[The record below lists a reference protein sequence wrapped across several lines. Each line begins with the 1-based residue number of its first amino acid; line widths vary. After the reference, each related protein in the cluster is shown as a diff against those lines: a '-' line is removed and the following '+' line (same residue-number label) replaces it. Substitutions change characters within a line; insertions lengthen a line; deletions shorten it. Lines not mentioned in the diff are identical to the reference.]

1 MGHASKVMI
10 FEGVITTTNEDSSAH
25 VTPMGFIRETG
36 AVTVAPFVPS
46 TTLDNLRRH
55 HAAVMSLTDDV
66 RITAGCLTGRRDW
79 PVIRAAHVD
88 GWRLADCLAHLEME
102 VVEQT
107 DDPQRPE
114 FRCQVVAEE
123 THRAFSGFNRAQAAV
138 IEASILV
145 SRLDWLTPEKVAAE
159 MAYLTLA
166 VEKTAGE
173 RERVAWKWLV
183 DAIACHPEHRNK
195 PGTL

>member
-1 MGHASKVMI
+1 MI
-10 FEGVITTTNEDSSAH
+10 FEGVITTTNEDGSAH
-25 VTPMGFIRETG
+25 VTPMGFVRETG
-36 AVTVAPFVPS
+36 TVTVAPFVPS

-55 HAAVMSLTDDV
+55 RAAVMSLTDDV
-66 RITAGCLTGRRDW
+66 RIIAGCLTSRRDW
-79 PVIRAAHVD
+79 PVVRAVHID

-107 DDPQRPE
+107 EDSERPE
-114 FRCQVVAEE
+114 FWCRVVAEE
-123 THRAFSGFNRAQAAV
+123 THRAFRGFNRSQAAV

-145 SRLDWLTPEKVAAE
+145 SRLDWLPPEKVAVE

-173 RERVAWKWLV
+173 RERLAWKWLV
-183 DAIACHPEHRNK
+183 DAVAHHPRHRIK
-195 PGTL
+195 TETQ

>member
-1 MGHASKVMI
+1 MI
-10 FEGVITTTNEDSSAH
+10 FEGVITTTNEDGSAH
-25 VTPMGFIRETG
+25 VTPMGFVREIGT
-36 AVTVAPFVPS
+36 VTVAPFVPS

-55 HAAVMSLTDDV
+55 RAAVMSLMDDV
-66 RITAGCLTGRRDW
+66 RIIAGCLTSRRDW
-79 PVIRAAHVD
+79 PVVRAVDVD

-107 DDPQRPE
+107 EDSERPE
-114 FRCQVVAEE
+114 FRCRVVAEE
-123 THRAFSGFNRAQAAV
+123 THRAFRGFNRAQAAV

-145 SRLDWLTPEKVAAE
+145 SRLDWLPPEKVAVE

-173 RERVAWKWLV
+173 RERLAWKWLV
-183 DAIACHPEHRNK
+183 DAVAHHPRHRIK
-195 PGTL
+195 TETQ